1 MKFQDTTLQI
11 IEFGD
16 DPSDRFY
23 CLVDER
29 VSPGGLN
36 IEKMRLTDPR
46 NIDLQFREAGSILM
60 LTGDEAEELFLR
72 GELDRDQLHK
82 SLFTL
87 AEKEGVIRVD
97 TDQSKNR

>member
-1 MKFQDTTLQI
+1 MKFEQTRLQI
-11 IEFGD
+11 IDFGS

-36 IEKMRLTDPR
+36 IEKMRLNDPR
-46 NIDLQFREAGSILM
+46 NIDLQFREAGCLLM

-72 GELDRDQLHK
+72 GELDRDELHH

-87 AEKEGVIRVD
+87 AKKEGVIRID
-97 TDQSKNR
+97 TNQ